1 MIEATAAATVPDAPI
16 EGPQAHLSD
25 PAPARAP
32 HDPSDAC
39 VVQEVACVKAI
50 VVGHVKCRRCGF
62 GYSGAGAVQCALDA
76 GMLRT
81 ADGWEHAEDCTRGS
95 R

>member
-39 VVQEVACVKAI
+39 VVQGVAGVKPPSSTIACSECTAAANGPELESALLDPR
-50 VVGHVKCRRCGF
+50 VGWTCKGNRWLCK
-62 GYSGAGAVQCALDA
+62 
-76 GMLRT
+76 
-81 ADGWEHAEDCTRGS
+81 
-95 R
+95 